1 MCIKPASLV
10 HHKKT
15 PKSTTIARRIR
26 RIQTPKSERE
36 RSMTSVHPAP
46 PVVSKEEKK
55 TEGCC
60 HRMNDG
66 YAHTSS
72 ASTKDQ
78 INDEKKKRRTK
89 PKLYT
94 PSLAFL
100 EKRGSSSSSSSPARK
115 NRKRRSHPGRNVFHD
130 ALDSDAATSVSCQS
144 TSAHNPLHPLQ
155 DSRIEGD
162 DSPSHLQVA
171 EAEAATIASP
181 TLAAH
186 ITDCHPLVNGWFDGE
201 TGLVDLCVGSPPPS
215 STVHSGVG
223 AGDEPFVAQPPTA
236 QRLLDRLQ
244 LGRSDGVTEHVQG
257 RLLNTHDSHT
267 YYGNKDNLQFME
279 SGGAFYSFTCRTYL
293 TPYERD
299 MARTMAN
306 MTSFEDEQRENFV
319 PAFDV
324 DNIHDIEKYTFVIQK
339 AAYLLPGVHLRDL
352 TPELLS
358 KTEYHKN
365 CQPEGAEIWDHKD
378 PNTFRFTRPIVRH
391 VYYMTIQFKVSQIEG
406 NDLVALSKLMGI
418 RVDHGILMER
428 TKRSKPPKVDGTAK
442 AKSILCYTSVSGG
455 VLVTHATVIL
465 NTAIPSAVSGVI
477 NTFGGLGL
485 RETCETAEK
494 TRRYLLRVCNET

>member
-1 MCIKPASLV
+1 MCIKLASLV
-10 HHKKT
+10 HIKKT
-15 PKSTTIARRIR
+15 PKSTTIARRI
-26 RIQTPKSERE
+26 QTPKTERE
-36 RSMTSVHPAP
+36 RSMSSVHPAP
-46 PVVSKEEKK
+46 PIAPKEEKK

-60 HRMNDG
+60 HSKIDG
-66 YAHTSS
+66 YAHTRS
-72 ASTKDQ
+72 AATKDQ
-78 INDEKKKRRTK
+78 TKDEKKHKT
-89 PKLYT
+89 KLYT
-94 PSLAFL
+94 PFFL
-100 EKRGSSSSSSSPARK
+100 EKNRSSSSSPSRK
-115 NRKRRSHPGRNVFHD
+115 NRKRRPHPGRNDLHD

-144 TSAHNPLHPLQ
+144 TSAHNQLQ
-155 DSRIEGD
+155 DSRIGD
-162 DSPSHLQVA
+162 DSPSLVV

-186 ITDCHPLVNGWFDGE
+186 ITDCHPLVNGWFDVE

-215 STVHSGVG
+215 SPVHSG
-223 AGDEPFVAQPPTA
+223 AGDEPFVEQPPTA

-244 LGRSDGVTEHVQG
+244 LDRSDGVTEHVQG
-257 RLLNTHDSHT
+257 RLLNNHDSHT
-267 YYGNKDNLQFME
+267 YYGSKDNLQFLE
-279 SGGAFYSFTCRTYL
+279 NGGAFYSFTCRTYL
-293 TPYERD
+293 TPYEHD
-299 MARTMAN
+299 MMRTMAN
-306 MTSFEDEQRENFV
+306 MTSFEDEQKENFV
-319 PAFDV
+319 PGFDV

-358 KTEYHKN
+358 SSTYHKN
-365 CQPEGAEIWDHKD
+365 CQPDGAEIRDHKD

-406 NDLVALSKLMGI
+406 NDLVALSELMGI

-442 AKSILCYTSVSGG
+442 AKSILCYTSVSSG

-465 NTAIPSAVSGVI
+465 NTAIPRAVSGVI
-477 NTFGGLGL
+477 NTFGSLGL

-494 TRRYLLRVCNET
+494 TRRYLASLQ

>member
-1 MCIKPASLV
+1 MCIKLASLV
-10 HHKKT
+10 HLKKT
-15 PKSTTIARRIR
+15 PKSTTIAG
-26 RIQTPKSERE
+26 RIQTPKTERE
-36 RSMTSVHPAP
+36 RSMSSVHPAP
-46 PVVSKEEKK
+46 PDVLKEEKK

-60 HRMNDG
+60 HRKHDG
-66 YAHTSS
+66 YAHTISAATKHQTKDEKKHRTKLNTPSFLEKNRSSRSSS
-72 ASTKDQ
+72 AS
-78 INDEKKKRRTK
+78 
-89 PKLYT
+89 
-94 PSLAFL
+94 
-100 EKRGSSSSSSSPARK
+100 RK
-115 NRKRRSHPGRNVFHD
+115 NRKLCSHPGRNVFHN
-130 ALDSDAATSVSCQS
+130 AFDSDAATSVSYQS
-144 TSAHNPLHPLQ
+144 TSAHNQLQ

-162 DSPSHLQVA
+162 GSPSLVV
-171 EAEAATIASP
+171 EAEAAIIASP

-186 ITDCHPLVNGWFDGE
+186 ITDCHPLVHGCFDVE

-215 STVHSGVG
+215 SPVHSG
-223 AGDEPFVAQPPTA
+223 AGDEPFVVQPPTA

-257 RLLNTHDSHT
+257 RLLNNHDSYT
-267 YYGNKDNLQFME
+267 YYGSRDNLQFLEM
-279 SGGAFYSFTCRTYL
+279 GGTFYSFTCRTYL
-293 TPYERD
+293 TSYERD
-299 MARTMAN
+299 MIRTMAN
-306 MTSFEDEQRENFV
+306 MTSFEDEQKENSV
-319 PAFDV
+319 PGFDV

-339 AAYLLPGVHLRDL
+339 AAYLLPGVNLRDL

-358 KTEYHKN
+358 STEYHKN
-365 CQPEGAEIWDHKD
+365 CQPYGAEIWDHKD

-406 NDLVALSKLMGI
+406 NYLVALSKLMGI

-494 TRRYLLRVCNET
+494 TRRYLASV